1 MKTAAI
7 LLASFVTLAACI
19 MAGVAAW
26 DRGGNWLDRSLLASI
41 SVIIVLSVH
50 LLPSMSKRWVG
61 WVVWAGCLLCAIY
74 GHLTFLVHSN
84 ERALQQFSENSS
96 LSVGTEKQIVATKA
110 ALSEIQAR
118 PMSVV
123 ASELADAKER
133 RVRAALNIE
142 LEQSKRAQQL
152 RDELRKLEAASTE
165 SKVKGEVD
173 PVTQKLAETIG
184 VSESSI
190 SVVMGLTISL
200 LVELIGSVLW
210 FEVLRGNSGK
220 VTVAPIECITQE
232 PVTRPA
238 RVSATSHVTQKVVT
252 PVTSSKS
259 SATPASVTP
268 AISTVTEVES
278 NESDLPKSNDSVS
291 QLEMLKNAI
300 SEGRAKATVS
310 GIREFLGCGQNR
322 AIELRRALQI

>member
-61 WVVWAGCLLCAIY
+61 WVVWSGCLLCAIY

-200 LVELIGSVLW
+200 LV
-210 FEVLRGNSGK
+210 
-220 VTVAPIECITQE
+220 
-232 PVTRPA
+232 
-238 RVSATSHVTQKVVT
+238 
-252 PVTSSKS
+252 
-259 SATPASVTP
+259 
-268 AISTVTEVES
+268 
-278 NESDLPKSNDSVS
+278 
-291 QLEMLKNAI
+291 
-300 SEGRAKATVS
+300 
-310 GIREFLGCGQNR
+310 
-322 AIELRRALQI
+322 